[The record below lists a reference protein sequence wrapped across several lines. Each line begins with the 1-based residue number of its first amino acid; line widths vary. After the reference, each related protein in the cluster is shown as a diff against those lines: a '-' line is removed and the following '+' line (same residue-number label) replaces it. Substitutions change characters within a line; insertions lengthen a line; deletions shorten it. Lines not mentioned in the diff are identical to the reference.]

1 MKKMFII
8 FTIAIFVI
16 VIHLRFGSNI
26 HDIYKENWNISIP
39 NPTKYIS
46 PIEHV
51 GAGDILVFDIMHY
64 EDEDIRYLISKKEF
78 SRIDFELE
86 RFYNNEVRKNFFY
99 YLNGEE
105 LKKFNFYFD
114 KEKIFNE
121 DNFYVILEK
130 NTESRYNF
138 NLLIVDVGDNIL
150 YSIHSNYGDRT

>member
-1 MKKMFII
+1 MKKMFML

-78 SRIDFELE
+78 NRIDFELE
-86 RFYNNEVRKNFFY
+86 AFIIMR
-99 YLNGEE
+99 L
-105 LKKFNFYFD
+105 
-114 KEKIFNE
+114 EKISF
-121 DNFYVILEK
+121 I
-130 NTESRYNF
+130 
-138 NLLIVDVGDNIL
+138 I
-150 YSIHSNYGDRT
+150 